1 MSKTNDGGP
10 AFPVVAGSGYYDSEE
25 EDAILLDGYP
35 GMSLRQYYA
44 GQAMVGIL
52 SKFGDAYTGLNRGTG
67 PADVAKFCTVQADA
81 LIAELEKGS
90 E

>member
-1 MSKTNDGGP
+1 MSKPNDGGP
-10 AFPVVAGSGYYDSEE
+10 AFPVADGSGYYDGEG

-35 GMSLRQYYA
+35 GQSLRQYYA
-44 GQAMVGIL
+44 GQALAG
-52 SKFGDAYTGLNRGTG
+52 FG
-67 PADVAKFCTVQADA
+67 PAWARGATSADIAVECVRHADA